1 MNENDIT
8 DRRTIKEFKGITFSK
23 YKKTDAK
30 KELLNHLSN
39 GKIEQAC
46 YWAGE
51 FICAA
56 HFIDLWDILLHF
68 SSKKIHLGNP
78 KLPIYLD
85 LRLAHFKSIVNGGYQ
100 NNPLKLRNSEKIRK
114 LFAEIICVL
123 CLSKKKNTLDNIK
136 IDKND
141 FNITKIT
148 YKLTADTINYAHR
161 IFQEEDP
168 KELFIALNEF
178 AWNITVDKRNSNDA
192 CYWLEWI
199 SGFEDIYKKEKKRYL
214 GGRRNMPVH
223 HSFQKDIIWMIWE
236 CLLLESKKRSKG
248 MLKIMRALLNLF
260 CLKYTLGTRRK
271 RKYLIYY
278 GINLLTEPLDNK
290 IKLITNEQTI
300 HSVLSKINVIYKQIK
315 KNEIKP
321 DTDYLFNNSITNTN
335 LEKTIKRLD
344 TMSALTGMIPRN
356 K

>member
-8 DRRTIKEFKGITFSK
+8 DKRNIKEFKGITFSK
-23 YKKTDAK
+23 YKKSAVK
-30 KELLNHLSN
+30 KELLNNLSN

-46 YWAGE
+46 YWASE

-56 HFIDLWDILLHF
+56 HFIYLWDIVLLF
-68 SSKKIHLGNP
+68 ASRNIHIGNP

-85 LRLAHFKSIVNGGYQ
+85 LRLSYFKNIVNGGYQ
-100 NNPLKLRNSEKIRK
+100 NNILKLRNSEKIRK
-114 LFAEIICVL
+114 LFAEVICVL
-123 CLSKKKNTLDNIK
+123 CLSKKKHTFDNIK
-136 IDKND
+136 LNKDD

-148 YKLTADTINYAHR
+148 YKLNADNINYAR
-161 IFQEEDP
+161 AIFKEEDP

-178 AWNITVDKRNSNDA
+178 AWNITKSQKNGNDA

-199 SGFEDIYKKEKKRYL
+199 LGFEDICKKEKKRYL

-223 HSFQKDIIWMIWE
+223 HSFQKDVIWMIWE
-236 CLLLESKKRSKG
+236 CLLLESKNRNKA
-248 MLKIMRALLNLF
+248 LHKIIRALLNLF

>member
-1 MNENDIT
+1 MNANDIT
-8 DRRTIKEFKGITFSK
+8 DKRTIKEFKGVTFSK

-30 KELLNHLSN
+30 KELLNNLSN

-68 SSKKIHLGNP
+68 SSRNIHLGNP

-85 LRLAHFKSIVNGGYQ
+85 LRLSDFKNIVSGGYQ

-123 CLSKKKNTLDNIK
+123 CLSKKKNTFDNIK
-136 IDKND
+136 VDKND

-148 YKLTADTINYAHR
+148 YKLTADTVNYAHI

-168 KELFIALNEF
+168 KELFIAINEF
-178 AWNITVDKRNSNDA
+178 AWNITKEKKNSNDA

-199 SGFEDIYKKEKKRYL
+199 LGFEDICKKEKKRYL
-214 GGRRNMPVH
+214 GARRTMPVH
-223 HSFQKDIIWMIWE
+223 SSFQKDIIWMIWE
-236 CLLLESKKRSKG
+236 CLLLESKKRNKAL
-248 MLKIMRALLNLF
+248 LKIMRALLNLF
-260 CLKYTLGTRRK
+260 CLKYTPGARRK

-290 IKLITNEQTI
+290 TKLITNKDI
-300 HSVLSKINVIYKQIK
+300 INVVISKINIIYKQIK
-315 KNEIKP
+315 KNEVKP
-321 DTDYLFNNSITNTN
+321 DTDYLFNNNIMNNN
-335 LEKTIKRLD
+335 LEKTIRKLD
-344 TMSALTGMIPRN
+344 KMNALSGMIPRN
-356 K
+356 I

>member
-8 DRRTIKEFKGITFSK
+8 DKRTIKEFKGITFSK

-30 KELLNHLSN
+30 KELLNNLSN

-68 SSKKIHLGNP
+68 SSRQIHLGNP

-85 LRLAHFKSIVNGGYQ
+85 LRLSSFKNIVNGGYQ

-123 CLSKKKNTLDNIK
+123 CLSKKKNRFDNIK
-136 IDKND
+136 IDKDD

-148 YKLTADTINYAHR
+148 YKLTADTINYAHT

-168 KELFIALNEF
+168 KELFIAINEF
-178 AWNITVDKRNSNDA
+178 AWNITKGKQDSNDA

-199 SGFEDIYKKEKKRYL
+199 LGFEDIYKKEKKRYL
-214 GGRRNMPVH
+214 GSRRNMPVH
-223 HSFQKDIIWMIWE
+223 NSFQKDIIWMIWE

-248 MLKIMRALLNLF
+248 MIKIMRALLNLF
-260 CLKYTLGTRRK
+260 CLKYTPGTRRK

-278 GINLLTEPLDNK
+278 GINLLTEPLDDK
-290 IKLITNEQTI
+290 IKLLTNKELI
-300 HSVLSKINVIYKQIK
+300 DVVISKINIIYKQIK
-315 KNEIKP
+315 KNEVIP
-321 DTDYLFNNSITNTN
+321 DTDYLFNNNIMNNN
-335 LEKTIKRLD
+335 LEKTIRKLD
-344 TMSALTGMIPRN
+344 KMNALTGMIPRN
-356 K
+356 T